1 MFIPRLAIA
10 GLFPQKQTQTL
21 HRDINGFLHMPQ
33 EIILASGS
41 QIRAQMLSSAQVPF
55 RIERPRIDEDAVRDA
70 LVAENASPRDIA
82 DALAELK
89 ADKISRKL
97 PGSLVIGCDQVL
109 AIDGEVMAKPRDPAE
124 ARAQI
129 CRLQGQ
135 RHNLLSAVVLI
146 EDGQPIWRHVGQAR
160 LHMRGLS
167 DAYVDAYLARNWDSI
182 RHSVGGYK
190 LEEEG
195 VRLFSRIEG
204 DHFTI
209 LGLPLIEL
217 LNYLVLKGTLPS

>member
-1 MFIPRLAIA
+1 
-10 GLFPQKQTQTL
+10 
-21 HRDINGFLHMPQ
+21 MPQ